1 MKRSGDRAA
10 RLAFVLLAVALA
22 LPACSQKS
30 RTPQGS
36 TTPPPGRPR
45 VETPRE
51 TARREPG
58 VAHVVQPGETWS
70 GLAEDY
76 YGDATRAR
84 GLQRANPDNAAAPAP
99 GDTLFIPFTERERE
113 AYAERAQART
123 PYNEGLALARRGEY
137 PDAILKFEEAIARD
151 PKLARAHYN
160 LGLVYQRAGEARR
173 AASCL
178 QKACDLAPSAD
189 YRYALGLAQR
199 EIGEMGKA
207 ERSFR
212 AALELDPDHL
222 PSLYALARSLD
233 ERESGE
239 AARYWRLVL
248 ARDPEGARGREAAEA
263 LGLTPDPGAESEP

>member
-1 MKRSGDRAA
+1 MMMRNGRVV
-10 RLAFVLLAVALA
+10 RLVLLLVVGALA
-22 LPACSQKS
+22 LPACSQKGKS
-30 RTPQGS
+30 PQGS

-51 TARREPG
+51 TPRHEPG
-58 VAHVVQPGETWS
+58 IAHVVQPGETWA

-76 YGDATRAR
+76 YGDTARAR
-84 GLQRANPDNAAAPAP
+84 GLQRANPDNTAAPAP

-113 AYAERAQART
+113 AYAGRAQARG
-123 PYNEGLALARRGEY
+123 PYNEGLALAQRGEY
-137 PDAILKFEEAIARD
+137 PDAILKFEEAIAVD

-178 QKACDLAPSAD
+178 QKACELAPSAD
-189 YRYALGLAQR
+189 THYALGLAQR

-233 ERESGE
+233 ERGSGE
-239 AARYWRLVL
+239 AERYWRAVL
-248 ARDPEGARGREAAEA
+248 ARDPEGPRGREAASA
-263 LGLTPDPGAESEP
+263 LGLASGTDSEP

>member
-1 MKRSGDRAA
+1 MKTISGRQA
-10 RLAFVLLAVALA
+10 RLSLALLGLALA
-22 LPACSQKS
+22 LPACSQKG

-45 VETPRE
+45 VESPRE

-58 VAHVVQPGETWS
+58 VAHVVQPGETWN

-76 YGDATRAR
+76 YGDAARAR

-113 AYAERAQART
+113 AYAARAKARG
-123 PYNEGLALARRGEY
+123 PYNEGLTLAQRGEY
-137 PDAILKFEEAIARD
+137 PDAILKFEEAIAQD

-239 AARYWRLVL
+239 AARYWRRVL
-248 ARDPEGARGREAAEA
+248 DRDPEGARGREAAEA
-263 LGLTPDPGAESEP
+263 LGLASESGADPAP